1 MHHYTYK
8 IHYSTG
14 KYYIGVRTSKCKPE
28 DDTKYLGS
36 SKYTP
41 NDLVIKKEIL
51 AEFPTRAEAIAHE
64 VELHKFYDIAK
75 NPNFYNQAK
84 QTSKKFDV
92 TGTKH
97 TKEHSEKIANSLRG
111 KKYDKARVEKAIKN
125 RQKIF
130 DERKQRLGY
139 VHKRSPEYC
148 EKIRQMKLGITKSD
162 KGIKRSMDY
171 KNKHYASR
179 RKHSESI
186 LWVHTSGK
194 EVKATIY
201 EMGHLY
207 ASDKKRPVAGFTL
220 VYIRKNKSYLGWS
233 RRE

>member
-51 AEFPTRAEAIAHE
+51 AEFSTRAEAIAHE

-75 NPNFYNQAK
+75 NPNFYNRAK

-92 TGTKH
+92 TGIKQ

-111 KKYDKARVEKAIKN
+111 RKYDKARVEKAIKN

-130 DERKQRLGY
+130 EERKQRLGY
-139 VHKRSPEYC
+139 VYKRSPETC
-148 EKIRQMKLGITKSD
+148 GKIRQNKLGITKSD
-162 KGIKRSMDY
+162 KGVKRELSY
-171 KNKHYASR
+171 KDQHYASR
-179 RKHSESI
+179 RKYAESI

-207 ASDKKRPVAGFTL
+207 ASDKAKPVAGFRQ
-220 VYIRKNKSYLGWS
+220 VYLRINNSYLGWT